1 MLEHDNWTHV
11 AIEPRELDEKV
22 DIYWTGA
29 TSRAVQVKS
38 SKNRVNESDAT
49 AYIQE
54 LKAHHTGAD
63 QYELVLCAHVV
74 AALKSGDVF
83 EGATLTINNSHP
95 IDLIQQAAQRLDTF
109 LYRQSISQTPPL
121 IRELLVRALASR
133 LLEVSTDGATLPRG
147 DFEELI
153 KTLLLTAYPEAA
165 RNLRFSM
172 CEIAHGPC
180 EMHLSTLKDATTGQ
194 SDTHEQLVFISDLYF
209 VNASQEPS
217 IIQFVSFSLTVN
229 DTRHFFLPRFF
240 FDSEK
245 VNKDRDPS
253 ELAEHEKGLEVFQP
267 ICVVPKGVERRKLV
281 AFSLRSEVSRDFLTS
296 NVDSKFVMEIFVKYH
311 HLDSYIL
318 AHSFY
323 PNILFDEL
331 FKKKKSVAYLIPD
344 IEMDTEALNQPI
356 ARPD

>member
-1 MLEHDNWTHV
+1 MFDDGDWTHV

-38 SKNRVNESDAT
+38 SKSRVNEKDA
-49 AYIQE
+49 ADYIQE
-54 LKAHHTGAD
+54 LKRHHNNAD
-63 QYELVLCAHVV
+63 EYELVLCAHVV
-74 AALKSGDVF
+74 ATLRSGNEF
-83 EGATLTINNSHP
+83 HGATITINNSQP
-95 IDLIQQAAQRLDTF
+95 LDLIQQAAQRLDTF

-133 LLEVSTDGATLPRG
+133 LLEFSTDGSTLTRA

-153 KTLLLTAYPEAA
+153 KTWLLTAYPEAA

-172 CEIAHGPC
+172 CEIANGPC
-180 EMHLSTLKDATTGQ
+180 EMQLTKLADANSGQ
-194 SDTHEQLVFISDLYF
+194 PNTYEELVFVSDLYF
-209 VNASQEPS
+209 VNASLEPS
-217 IIQFVSFSLTVN
+217 IIQFVVFSLTVDDN
-229 DTRHFFLPRFF
+229 RHFCIPRFF

-245 VNKDRDPS
+245 LNKDRATS
-253 ELAEHEKGLEVFQP
+253 ELAEHEKGLELFQP
-267 ICVVPKGVERRKLV
+267 ICVVPKGVEQRKLV
-281 AFSLRSEVSRDFLTS
+281 AFSLRSELTSDFLLS
-296 NVDSKFVMEIFVKYH
+296 NAKSEFVMEVFVKYH

-318 AHSFY
+318 AHSFQ

-331 FKKKKSVAYLIPD
+331 FEKKRSTAYLLPD
-344 IEMDTEALNQPI
+344 IEMDRDALSQPI